1 MKNIVCG
8 FLAIC
13 FSGIPAVAQTAQWDP
28 SKAASYMDDRIE
40 WWMTWKSAARDH
52 ETFCVSCHTS
62 APYAV
67 GRSALRGALA
77 EKGPTADESK
87 VLENVTKRVR
97 MWNEVAPFY
106 PTTDKSPGK
115 TPESRGTESVLNAL
129 ILSWNDRPSGKLSAD
144 AKLALDN
151 MWGEQI
157 KDGDAKG
164 AFGWLQFHNAPFE
177 GDSQYYGAALASVAV
192 AYAPGD
198 YQSLPAIKAN
208 VQALESYLSKER
220 ESQKLI
226 DQLVVLWA
234 SSRLP
239 GLLTDSQK
247 KDIIAATLAKQQEDG
262 GFSLSSLI
270 GDWKRRD
277 KTPLEPKSDGYA
289 TGLAT
294 FAMEQAGVKPSDPA
308 LKRSLQWL
316 AQNQDAAEGRWPAW
330 SLNKQRE
337 LASDAGRFMSDAATA
352 YAVMALEASH
362 DSNSHR

>member
-1 MKNIVCG
+1 MRNILRG

-13 FSGIPAVAQTAQWDP
+13 FGVAPALAQTAQWDAG
-28 SKAASYMDDRIE
+28 KAASYLDNRIE
-40 WWMTWKSAARDH
+40 WWMTWKSSQRDH

-67 GRSALRGALA
+67 GRSALRGTLA
-77 EKGPTADESK
+77 EKGPTADETK
-87 VLENVTKRVR
+87 VLDNIKKRVR
-97 MWNEVAPFY
+97 MWNDVAPFY
-106 PTTDKSPGK
+106 PTTEKSPGK

-129 ILSWNDRPSGKLSAD
+129 ILSWNDRPSGQLSAD
-144 AKLALDN
+144 AKLAFDN

-177 GDSQYYGAALASVAV
+177 GDSQYYGAALAAVAV

-198 YQSLPAIKAN
+198 YQSLPAIKEN
-208 VQALESYLSKER
+208 VQALESYLSRER
-220 ESQKLI
+220 ESQKPI

-239 GLLTDSQK
+239 GLLTESQR
-247 KDIIAATLAKQQEDG
+247 KDIIAATAAKQQEDG
-262 GFSLSSLI
+262 GFSLSSLV
-270 GDWKRRD
+270 GDWKRKD
-277 KTPLEPKSDGYA
+277 KTPLETKSDGYA

-294 FAMEQAGVKPSDPA
+294 FAMEQAGVKPGDPA

-316 AQNQDAAEGRWPAW
+316 RQNQDASDGRWPAW

-337 LASDAGRFMSDAATA
+337 LTSDAGRFMSDAATA
-352 YAVMALEASH
+352 YAVMALEAS
-362 DSNSHR
+362 SSTKK